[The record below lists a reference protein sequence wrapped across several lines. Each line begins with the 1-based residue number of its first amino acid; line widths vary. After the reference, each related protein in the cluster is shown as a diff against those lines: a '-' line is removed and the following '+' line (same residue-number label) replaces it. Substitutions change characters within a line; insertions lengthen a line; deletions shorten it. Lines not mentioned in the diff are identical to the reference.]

1 MATALELKREGWRR
15 FFVKTRS
22 IRLTASGVSPKSLK
36 EREELLDRVRKAAAL
51 LKAKFGVRRVILI
64 GSLAHAS
71 WFTPES
77 DVDIVVEGLANHL
90 YWEAWKTFEEEVA
103 DRSVDLIDLES
114 AAEPLKRAIDRHG
127 IEL

>member
-15 FFVKTRS
+15 FAKTGTLRC
-22 IRLTASGVSPKSLK
+22 TPAVVSPKSLK

-51 LKAKFGVRRVILI
+51 IKEKFGVRRVILI

-77 DVDIVVEGLANHL
+77 DVDIVVEGLANRW
-90 YWEAWKTFEEEVA
+90 YWEAWKTLEDEVA
-103 DRSVDLIDLES
+103 DRPVDLIDLES
-114 AAEPLKRAIDRHG
+114 AAEPLKRAIYRHG
-127 IEL
+127 IDL